1 MEPDDSAETPL
12 LKQGRRAQK
21 RQEAAKG
28 IVISRKFSPRFWEQ
42 SDSRVAVVRLIR
54 KRYEL
59 LKCHCGGEESYQRDL
74 LCQRTAFISV
84 ILETQE
90 VEAAEGGSLD
100 MSVYVQAIN
109 CLSGLLR
116 SLGLEKRVKNVTDLS
131 KYLED
136 KRRAG

>member
-1 MEPDDSAETPL
+1 MDETAEETQDRADIR
-12 LKQGRRAQK
+12 KQGRRAQK
-21 RQEAAKG
+21 RKNITLSKQ
-28 IVISRKFSPRFWEQ
+28 FSPRFWEQ
-42 SDSRVAVVRLIR
+42 SDSRVAVVRAIR
-54 KRYEL
+54 RRYEL
-59 LKCHCGGEESYQRDL
+59 LKQHAGGEESYQRDL

-116 SLGLEKRVKNVTDLS
+116 SLGLERRIRNVTDLS
-131 KYLED
+131 AYLEK
-136 KRRAG
+136 KRSAAQ